1 MKHMKRACVYNG
13 KVRSRTIFEF
23 QGQSNMRSEI
33 DKNEHL
39 RGLLMSSFDGISSEK
54 RAHLL

>member
-1 MKHMKRACVYNG
+1 MKHMTRACVYNG

-23 QGQSNMRSEI
+23 QGQSNMLSEI

-39 RGLLMSSFDGISSEK
+39 RGLLMSPFDGISSEI
-54 RAHLL
+54 RAHL